1 LSGTTA
7 AATAFFGATILVV
20 GLATAFGAVLFYLT
34 ACLAGATI
42 LEVVAAGL
50 ATTAFWVTGAA
61 TTFGAGATLAVTLA
75 ATTGAGVGFTAAAT
89 TAGAG
94 F

>member
-1 LSGTTA
+1 M
-7 AATAFFGATILVV
+7 
-20 GLATAFGAVLFYLT
+20 ATAFGAVLFYLT

-50 ATTAFWVTGAA
+50 ATTAFWVTWEA